1 MTVSSPRK
9 RRTPGRS
16 ARLGLVL
23 VLQAVRSLARHKGR
37 TMLSAIGI
45 AIAVAAVVWVVAL
58 GRAGQERATALLQGL
73 GDNLV
78 WVEAGSRS
86 VSGVRTGA
94 KSTPTLT
101 LDDVAAIRREVPQI
115 ERISP
120 QVDGTVQ
127 LVSTRSNWT
136 SRSRGVAPDYLV
148 VKRFELQSGSVFSEE
163 DIGAARNVLLMG
175 QTVST
180 ALFGVESPVG
190 QPVRM
195 NGQPYVVIGLL
206 VAKGQSATG
215 QDQDD
220 VVMVPYTTA
229 VRKLRPP
236 GQAYL
241 DDIVCSATSAQAIPE
256 AATAITALLRERH
269 RIRPGAEDDFNIR
282 HPEEVVK
289 AQMAANE
296 TFSTLLLSIAC
307 VALLVGGIGVMNMML
322 ASVSERTREIGVRLA
337 VGATTTAITT
347 QFLLEAILL
356 SMLGGA
362 LGMVVSLA
370 GSSLI
375 GKAVGWALPIP
386 IESFAFALA
395 VSTAVGVVFGY
406 LPARRASRLD
416 PIEALRSD

>member
-1 MTVSSPRK
+1 MSRPMPV
-9 RRTPGRS
+9 
-16 ARLGLVL
+16 AVL

-37 TMLSAIGI
+37 TVLSAIGI

-78 WVEAGSRS
+78 WVEAGSRN
-86 VSGVRTGA
+86 VAGVRTGA

-120 QVDGTVQ
+120 QVDGSVQ
-127 LVSTRSNWT
+127 LVSAHSNWT
-136 SRSRGVAPDYLV
+136 SRSRGIAPDYLV
-148 VKRFELQSGSVFSEE
+148 VKRFEVQSGSVFSEE

-175 QTVST
+175 QTVSQ
-180 ALFGVESPVG
+180 ALFGAESPVG

-195 NGQPYVVIGLL
+195 NGQPYEVVGLL
-206 VAKGQSATG
+206 APKGQSATG

-241 DDIVCSATSAQAIPE
+241 DDIVCSASSAAAIP
-256 AATAITALLRERH
+256 TAVTSITALLRERH
-269 RIRPGAEDDFNIR
+269 RIRPGTDDDFNIR

-337 VGATTTAITT
+337 VGATTAAITT

-362 LGMVVSLA
+362 LGMVVSVA

-386 IESFAFALA
+386 FESFAFALA

>member
-1 MTVSSPRK
+1 M
-9 RRTPGRS
+9 
-16 ARLGLVL
+16 ALVL
-23 VLQAVRSLARHKGR
+23 VLQALRSLARHKGR
-37 TMLSAIGI
+37 TMLSAVGI

-58 GRAGQERATALLQGL
+58 GRAGQDRAAALLLGL

-78 WVEAGSRS
+78 WVEAGSRT
-86 VSGVRTGA
+86 VSGVRTGS

-101 LDDVAAIRREVPQI
+101 LDDVAAIQREVPQI
-115 ERISP
+115 DRISP
-120 QVDGTVQ
+120 QVDGSVT
-127 LVSTRSNWT
+127 LVSAHSNWT
-136 SRSRGVAPDYLV
+136 SRSRGVSPDYLL
-148 VKRFELQSGSVFSEE
+148 VKRFEVQSGAVFGEE
-163 DIGAARNVLLMG
+163 DVSAARNVLLMG
-175 QTVST
+175 QTVSQ
-180 ALFGVESPVG
+180 ALFGAESPVG
-190 QPVRM
+190 ELVRM
-195 NGQPYVVIGLL
+195 NGQPYEVIGLL
-206 VAKGQSATG
+206 APKGQSATG

-220 VVMVPYTTA
+220 VVMLPYTTA

-241 DDIVCSATSAQAIPE
+241 DDIVCSATSPQAIAE
-256 AATAITALLRERH
+256 AVTAITALLRERH
-269 RIRPGAEDDFNIR
+269 RIRPDAEDDFNIR

-296 TFSTLLLSIAC
+296 TFSTLLLSIAS

-356 SMLGGA
+356 SILGGA

-370 GSSLI
+370 GASLI

-386 IESFAFALA
+386 FESFAFALA
-395 VSTAVGVVFGY
+395 VSSAVGVVFGY

>member
-1 MTVSSPRK
+1 VAAGEE
-9 RRTPGRS
+9 RRRRARGRS
-16 ARLGLVL
+16 ARLAVVL
-23 VLQAVRSLARHKGR
+23 VVQAIRSLARHKGR
-37 TMLSAIGI
+37 TVLSAIGI

-58 GRAGQERATALLQGL
+58 GRAGEERATALLQGL

-86 VSGVRTGA
+86 VSGVRTGS

-101 LDDVAAIRREVPQI
+101 LDDAQAIRREVRQI
-115 ERISP
+115 ERLSP
-120 QVDGTVQ
+120 QVDGSVQ
-127 LVSTRSNWT
+127 LVSSRSNWT

-148 VKRFELQSGSVFSEE
+148 VKRFEVQSGSVFSDE
-163 DIGAARNVLLMG
+163 DISAARNVLLMG
-175 QTVST
+175 ETVSL
-180 ALFGVESPVG
+180 ALFGAESPVG

-195 NGQPYVVIGLL
+195 NGQPYEVVGLL
-206 VAKGQSATG
+206 APKGQSATG

-256 AATAITALLRERH
+256 AVAAITALLRERH
-269 RIRPGAEDDFNIR
+269 RIRPGTEDDFNIR
-282 HPEEVVK
+282 HPEAVVK

-296 TFSTLLLSIAC
+296 TFSTLLLCIAS

-356 SMLGGA
+356 SMLGGV
-362 LGMVVSLA
+362 LGMIVSLA

-386 IESFAFALA
+386 LESFAFALA
-395 VSTAVGVVFGY
+395 VSTAVGVLFGY

>member
-1 MTVSSPRK
+1 M
-9 RRTPGRS
+9 
-16 ARLGLVL
+16 ALVL
-23 VLQAVRSLARHKGR
+23 VVQALRSLARNKGR
-37 TMLSAIGI
+37 TVLSSIGI

-78 WVEAGSRS
+78 WVEAGSRT
-86 VSGVRTGA
+86 VSGVRTGS

-115 ERISP
+115 ERVSP

-127 LVSTRSNWT
+127 LVSARSNWT
-136 SRSRGVAPDYLV
+136 SRSRGVSPDYLV
-148 VKRFELQSGSVFSEE
+148 VKRFDLQSGSVFGEE
-163 DIGAARNVLLMG
+163 DVGAARNVLLLG

-180 ALFGVESPVG
+180 ALFGSESPIG

-195 NGQPYVVIGLL
+195 NGQPYEVVGLL
-206 VAKGQSATG
+206 AAKGQSATG

-220 VVMVPYTTA
+220 VVMLPYTTA

-241 DDIVCSATSAQAIPE
+241 DDIVCSARSAAAIPV
-256 AATAITALLRERH
+256 AVAAITALLRERH
-269 RIRPGAEDDFNIR
+269 RIRPGTDDDFNIR

-296 TFSTLLLSIAC
+296 TFSTLLFSIAC

-337 VGATTTAITT
+337 VGATPAAIVT
-347 QFLLEAILL
+347 QFLLEAVLL
-356 SMLGGA
+356 SMLGGV

-386 IESFAFALA
+386 LESFAFALA

-406 LPARRASRLD
+406 LPARRAARLD

>member
-1 MTVSSPRK
+1 L
-9 RRTPGRS
+9 
-16 ARLGLVL
+16 ALVL
-23 VLQAVRSLARHKGR
+23 VVQALRSLARNKGR
-37 TMLSAIGI
+37 TVLSSIGI

-78 WVEAGSRS
+78 WVEAGSRT
-86 VSGVRTGA
+86 VSGVRTGS

-115 ERISP
+115 ERVSP

-127 LVSTRSNWT
+127 LVSARSNWT
-136 SRSRGVAPDYLV
+136 SRSRGVSPDYLV
-148 VKRFELQSGSVFSEE
+148 VKRFDLQSGSVFGEE
-163 DIGAARNVLLMG
+163 DVGAARNVLLLG

-180 ALFGVESPVG
+180 ALFGSESPIG

-195 NGQPYVVIGLL
+195 NGQPYEVVGLL
-206 VAKGQSATG
+206 AAKGQSATG

-220 VVMVPYTTA
+220 VVMLPYTTA

-241 DDIVCSATSAQAIPE
+241 DDIVCSARSAAAIPE
-256 AATAITALLRERH
+256 AVAAITALLRERH
-269 RIRPGAEDDFNIR
+269 RIRPGTDDDFNIR

-296 TFSTLLLSIAC
+296 TFSTLLFSIAC

-337 VGATTTAITT
+337 VGATPAAIVT
-347 QFLLEAILL
+347 QFLLEAVLL
-356 SMLGGA
+356 SMLGGV

-386 IESFAFALA
+386 LESFAFALA
-395 VSTAVGVVFGY
+395 VSSAVGVVFGY
-406 LPARRASRLD
+406 LPARRAARLD

>member
-1 MTVSSPRK
+1 MAAGEE
-9 RRTPGRS
+9 RRRRARGRS
-16 ARLGLVL
+16 ARLAVVL
-23 VLQAVRSLARHKGR
+23 VVQAIRSLARHKGR
-37 TMLSAIGI
+37 TVLSAIGI

-58 GRAGQERATALLQGL
+58 GRAGEERATALLQGL

-86 VSGVRTGA
+86 VSGVRTGS

-101 LDDVAAIRREVPQI
+101 LDDAQAIRREVRQI
-115 ERISP
+115 ERLSP
-120 QVDGTVQ
+120 QVDGSVQ
-127 LVSTRSNWT
+127 LVSSRSNWT

-148 VKRFELQSGSVFSEE
+148 VKRFEVQSGSVFSDE
-163 DIGAARNVLLMG
+163 DISAARNVLLMG
-175 QTVST
+175 ETVSL
-180 ALFGVESPVG
+180 ALFGAESPVG

-195 NGQPYVVIGLL
+195 NGQPYEVVGLL
-206 VAKGQSATG
+206 APKGQSATG

-256 AATAITALLRERH
+256 AVAAITALLRERH
-269 RIRPGAEDDFNIR
+269 RIRPGTEDDFNIR
-282 HPEEVVK
+282 HPEAVVK

-296 TFSTLLLSIAC
+296 TFSTLLLCIAS

-356 SMLGGA
+356 SMLGGV
-362 LGMVVSLA
+362 LGMIVSLA

-386 IESFAFALA
+386 LESFAFALA
-395 VSTAVGVVFGY
+395 VSTAVGVLFGY